1 MTTEAPPVELPAPT
15 TLAGGLLRGFWYSP
29 TLELVDVEEVCLN
42 QEAIWLLNS
51 ARPGNG
57 IPQLLSERVSGQKSP
72 LQ

>member
-29 TLELVDVEEVCLN
+29 TLELADVEEVCLN